1 MHPMTRPLRLPLR
14 FVRHGATVANLARLR
29 CGGDLDLPLTDQ
41 GRLQAAEAAERLARL
56 DPPIGCIITS
66 DLQRTRETAEIIA
79 RSLPGRRVLVEAG
92 FAERHLGAWN
102 LRPID
107 ETQAWLDARQTPPG
121 GESNE
126 AFLERI
132 DHAMRRI
139 EHEFACAPLLVA
151 SRGVARVLRELL
163 NLPAE
168 PGIANGDIAEF
179 ELARSSYT
187 TERSAL

>member
-1 MHPMTRPLRLPLR
+1 MHPMTRATPLPLR

-41 GRLQAAEAAERLARL
+41 GRVQAAEAAERLARL
-56 DPPIGCIITS
+56 EPRVGCIITS

-79 RSLPGRRVLVEAG
+79 RALPGRRVRVEAG

-107 ETQAWLDARQTPPG
+107 ETQALLDARQTPPG
-121 GESNE
+121 GESNDD
-126 AFLERI
+126 FLDRI
-132 DHAMRRI
+132 DQAMRRI
-139 EHEFACAPLLVA
+139 EHELVGAPVLV
-151 SRGVARVLRELL
+151 SSKGVARVLRELL
-163 NLPAE
+163 NLPKG
-168 PGIANGDIAEF
+168 PGIANGGIAEF
-179 ELARSSYT
+179 DLAGSCYT

>member
-1 MHPMTRPLRLPLR
+1 
-14 FVRHGATVANLARLR
+14 VRHGATVANLARLR

-41 GRLQAAEAAERLARL
+41 GRAQAAEAAERLAQLEPRV
-56 DPPIGCIITS
+56 GCIITS

-79 RSLPGRRVLVEAG
+79 RALPGSRVRVEAG

-121 GESNE
+121 GESNDE
-126 AFLERI
+126 FLDRI
-132 DHAMRRI
+132 DQAMRRI
-139 EHEFACAPLLVA
+139 EQEFACAPVLVS

-163 NLPAE
+163 NLPKG

-179 ELARSSYT
+179 DLAGSCYT